1 MTDGAPSPSSSSLQL
16 QQQQQQQQ
24 EEDQPVLSSPTAAS
38 PRSWSRKKIGTA
50 AGHHHHPSASASPF
64 SSPKTPR
71 TAASPKSS
79 STKNGSRKSPA
90 SKSPRK
96 SPTVTPTS
104 GGTNKGSKNKNN
116 TTSST
121 IPTLGSI
128 LDAKRKEDAAAAVAA
143 AADDDASLAHSA
155 RQSWM
160 KMDAELQSPLASS
173 GRRAAAAAGGKPR
186 FDSLAYGFNMS
197 SSSLTVNSTASPNS
211 PSGRTTGNRSL
222 MNASIASMVPQ
233 PPHRFVNKVSTTRS
247 PGNKK
252 KKKTAEDTTT
262 VVRGSRVYKIGK
274 GTNDAQLNFL
284 PQTSSHTHNDD
295 DDKSWIRKKPPKGQQ
310 QSQTT
315 AQEEGEEDAPQP
327 QSQSYQ
333 TNDALPPTM
342 DIVEELMTELPDVQ
356 EEEDDEEDHYTTLKD
371 GGHEELEEENLH
383 GTTNGTAAVDTYAAD
398 VDVDAVA
405 DGTAKMGISRP
416 RHEDENDNNDKRN
429 DGRRRPRHSNDV
441 DRRDKEVEDADLN
454 EVDKSGVREMIVDK
468 VPTKKKRWTSRNRD
482 NFPIWPPIIKVLKFE
497 RQNTSGLSIGS
508 GFTNEDSLTASSGDF
523 LSDLDEDD
531 LSALEDLKFIAPE
544 QRTSYRIRYDGPTNL
559 ENLEAIYDLPP
570 VPDVDDRFDE
580 SGGLQDSNPNLPK
593 QEKTKADSAPNAPPR
608 RALSV
613 SSCSFDTDLLSLNTT
628 KSRPDV
634 WITPLSGTQPAD
646 AVWKVKRIW
655 EVESVDEAE
664 EEHSVHNID
673 LFNKIK
679 TLVGAPESPE
689 ARLPTPAGDT
699 IPTMPSRV
707 WHMQTVVEKQGEIE
721 KLEPEKDFEEEELKD
736 NMKKMNEEAA
746 KEIEMNA
753 QALEEAK
760 KRIRKLNG
768 YDVPDQQKTPRR
780 APKLLS
786 RRMNPG
792 PEKGSPSG
800 ENVGETITP
809 RKDPRRE
816 KRQMPRIEVSPVP
829 TTPTPDDDVLSPLPG
844 GRSVPIKSSE
854 PQHADNDQ
862 DVPEAPLTNEVA
874 PSTPTSKKKKS
885 KKKSVKG
892 DSTPKTPSRR
902 RSKAPAQGSAPGH
915 NSING
920 ITSPLESSPQSQTAS
935 RSVKKKK
942 KTKSLKAKIETPD
955 LNGDSAVST
964 TPSGKKKKSK
974 SMKAHDGADSTPK
987 TPSRKGSLP
996 ATLADSH
1003 SKQLDLNDSSNLSTK
1018 SKKKKKSKSMPLKS
1032 PKSSRS
1038 PKRSSRKKVEEN
1050 NDEEIYSD
1058 NEDGPMSMRRM
1069 INAGDMVQNS
1079 DSESETESSDIHST
1093 KDMDGG
1099 KPSSMRRLQNVTP
1112 WWQKNGG

>member
-1 MTDGAPSPSSSSLQL
+1 MTDGAPSSSQ

-50 AGHHHHPSASASPF
+50 VGHHQHPSSSASPF
-64 SSPKTPR
+64 SSPKTPK
-71 TAASPKSS
+71 TVASPKSS
-79 STKNGSRKSPA
+79 STKNSSRKSPA

-96 SPTVTPTS
+96 SPTTTPTR
-104 GGTNKGSKNKNN
+104 GGTKGGKNMNN
-116 TTSST
+116 NTSST

-143 AADDDASLAHSA
+143 AADDDESLAHSA

-160 KMDAELQSPLASS
+160 KMDAELQSPLTSS
-173 GRRAAAAAGGKPR
+173 GRRTAAGGKPR
-186 FDSLAYGFNMS
+186 FDSLAYGLNMS
-197 SSSLTVNSTASPNS
+197 SSSLTVNSNASPTS

-222 MNASIASMVPQ
+222 MNASISSMVPQ
-233 PPHRFVNKVSTTRS
+233 PPHRFVNKASTTRS
-247 PGNKK
+247 PGTKK

-295 DDKSWIRKKPPKGQQ
+295 DDKSWIRKKAP

-315 AQEEGEEDAPQP
+315 AQEEDYDDEPQPQPQP

-333 TNDALPPTM
+333 TKDALPSTM
-342 DIVEELMTELPDVQ
+342 EIVAEFMGELPDVQ
-356 EEEDDEEDHYTTLKD
+356 EEEDDEDDHDTTLKD
-371 GGHEELEEENLH
+371 GGHAEPELEPQPEAEEEENLH
-383 GTTNGTAAVDTYAAD
+383 GTTNGTAAVDAD
-398 VDVDAVA
+398 DVDAVA
-405 DGTAKMGISRP
+405 DGTAEMDISRP
-416 RHEDENDNNDKRN
+416 GHEDENDNNDKRN
-429 DGRRRPRHSNDV
+429 DDRRRRRHSNDV

-1112 WWQKNGG
+1112 W